1 MGQEDHGLKAMISG
15 SFFPCRA
22 GEAWKW
28 PASSASSCVD
38 TRMHKHTHPQG
49 DRRTHRPAECARQA
63 LGTGRD
69 TAPNTH
75 AEMRTHLCRVGRRQL
90 LPRVSKPLLLLQNQL
105 LLLLLLFLLNKSL
118 QPREEHNPVNSDFS
132 GCHISQQASF
142 IFQTLGI
149 NEVDVRPHLGQ
160 RVIA

>member
-1 MGQEDHGLKAMISG
+1 
-15 SFFPCRA
+15 
-22 GEAWKW
+22 
-28 PASSASSCVD
+28 
-38 TRMHKHTHPQG
+38 MHKQTHSQG
-49 DRRTHRPAECARQA
+49 DRHTHKPAVCARQA

-90 LPRVSKPLLLLQNQL
+90 LPRVSKPLLLL
-105 LLLLLLFLLNKSL
+105 LLFLLNKSL

-132 GCHISQQASF
+132 GCHVSQQASF